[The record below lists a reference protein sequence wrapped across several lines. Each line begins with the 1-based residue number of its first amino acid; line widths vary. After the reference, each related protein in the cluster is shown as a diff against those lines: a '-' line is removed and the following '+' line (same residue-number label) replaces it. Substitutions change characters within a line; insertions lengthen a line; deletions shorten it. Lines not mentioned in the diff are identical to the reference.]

1 MMKQPKTKTEIIE
14 HLKNWMAGRKITP
27 THDALVPEWLAVEM
41 LHLSNEN
48 FIKIVLLDDCPVKPF
63 HKAGARFYR
72 LEDIAEFYETPE

>member
-1 MMKQPKTKTEIIE
+1 MKQPKTKAEIIE
-14 HLKNWMAGRKITP
+14 HLKYSMALRKLTP
-27 THDALVPEWLAVEM
+27 KRDGLVPEWMAAEM

-48 FIKIVLLDDCPVKPF
+48 FIKIVLLDDCPLKPV